1 MLFNYVLKTN
11 FIVVVNKHELDFSL
25 PIINYSK
32 EVINNSI
39 QLIPSG
45 LLFEEGVIN
54 KEINVEGSYDFF
66 KTSDTNDIKFDI
78 LSSSFYMVSRY
89 EEYLSSDLDVHQRFK
104 AENSLAYKN
113 GFLRIAVV
121 NRWSIELENA
131 IINRFP
137 DYNFPK
143 LSFEFLPT
151 FDIDIAYA
159 YKAKGFKRLIGG
171 GVKSLING
179 DVHDVSKRIK
189 YILGLE
195 SDPFDV
201 YRYITDILSKN
212 ELDAVF
218 FFLVGELGKFD
229 KNISLSKIE
238 YQSLINSISEKYKV
252 GLHPSYNSN
261 SDFNVLKSEKE
272 NLSKV
277 IGRGVQVS
285 RQHYLKLSFPDTY
298 RDLLKLGIKEDYTMG
313 YASQVGFRAG
323 ICTPYPFFDLEK
335 NEQTELII
343 YPFQVMDGTLNQYLS
358 LNTYDA
364 LDSVKG
370 LIEEVKSVEGTFITL
385 WHNETF
391 SEMGEW
397 EGWSA
402 VFEYIVNLVKR

>member
-298 RDLLKLGIKEDYTMG
+298 RNLLKLGIKE
-313 YASQVGFRAG
+313 
-323 ICTPYPFFDLEK
+323 
-335 NEQTELII
+335 
-343 YPFQVMDGTLNQYLS
+343 
-358 LNTYDA
+358 
-364 LDSVKG
+364 
-370 LIEEVKSVEGTFITL
+370 
-385 WHNETF
+385 
-391 SEMGEW
+391 
-397 EGWSA
+397 
-402 VFEYIVNLVKR
+402 